1 MSERPIFNSA
11 LEAGVRAVSFLNTFF
26 PQSLDFEQLIKVDY
40 ILVNS
45 SDFGGPQSLHP
56 QTPNRIGELNSRR
69 KTVRSGVDLMKRF
82 GLIDLKLTDTGVYYF
97 ASEEAEPFLELMKAS
112 YSLEM
117 KDRARWLAKEVNNY
131 GFERLDREL
140 DNR

>member
-26 PQSLDFEQLIKVDY
+26 PKNLDFEQLIKVDY

-97 ASEEAEPFLELMKAS
+97 ASEEAEPFLELMKAN
-112 YSLEM
+112 YSLEI
-117 KDRARWLAKEVNNY
+117 KDRSKWLAKEVNNY

-140 DNR
+140 NNR

>member
-82 GLIDLKLTDTGVYYF
+82 GLIDLKLTETGVYYF

-140 DNR
+140 GNR